1 VTKITANIYSLDNS
15 KPKLYK
21 SYIFQEVYV
30 IEPWSIQT
38 FPIEH
43 QCNLFKEYLID
54 DCEKYKEEHADK
66 QYQNIILK
74 FYSIKM
80 RRKFQC
86 DLELNE
92 MP

>member
-1 VTKITANIYSLDNS
+1 MTKITANIYSLDNS

-38 FPIEH
+38 FPIER

-74 FYSIKM
+74 FYAIKM

-86 DLELNE
+86 DLE
-92 MP
+92 